1 MINANT
7 GSRPESTALS
17 ESEDSEDFAD
27 PALFQEPDDYYR
39 PESPPSFVEHTLLS
53 GEKLHMR
60 LVGHNPLWGHLLWN
74 GGQVVSEY
82 LQRHA
87 EDLVENKDVLE
98 LGAGAGLPG
107 IVCGILGARKRK
119 VLITDYPDEELVENL
134 KGNINNC
141 ELLKTSKSEVS
152 AEGYLWGA
160 PSPPSMLLGFDILI
174 LADLLFNHSEHA
186 KLLSTIRLTLR
197 RQPASCVLVFF
208 TPYRPWL
215 FDKDMAFFDLAR
227 QGGFVVEKVLES
239 VMENVMFA
247 EDRGDELLR
256 RTVYGFVLRWQL

>member
-1 MINANT
+1 MSETDTENIS
-7 GSRPESTALS
+7 GPIALS
-17 ESEDSEDFAD
+17 KSEDGEDFAD
-27 PALFQEPDDYYR
+27 TALFEEPNGYFR
-39 PESPPSFVEHTLLS
+39 PEKPPSFAEHTLLS

-82 LQRHA
+82 LQQHA
-87 EDLVENKDVLE
+87 KDLVEDKDVLE

-107 IVCGILGARKRK
+107 IVCGILGARK
-119 VLITDYPDEELVENL
+119 VVITDYPDEELVENL
-134 KGNINNC
+134 KFNINTC
-141 ELLKTSKSEVS
+141 EYVKTSDIGVA

-160 PSPPSMLLGFDILI
+160 PLPASMSSGFDLLI

-186 KLLSTIRLTLR
+186 KLLSTIRLTLKR
-197 RQPASCVLVFF
+197 LSAARALVFF
-208 TPYRPWL
+208 TPYCPWL

-227 QGGFVVEKVLES
+227 QGGFVVEKVLEK

-256 RTVYGFVLRWQL
+256 KTVYGFVLRWQL

>member
-1 MINANT
+1 MENISGPTA
-7 GSRPESTALS
+7 SPEI
-17 ESEDSEDFAD
+17 EDSEDLTD
-27 PALFQEPDDYYR
+27 TALFQEPDGYFR
-39 PESPPSFVEHTLLS
+39 PKDPPSFAEHTLLS

-82 LQRHA
+82 LQQHVA
-87 EDLVENKDVLE
+87 DLVEHKDVLE

-107 IVCGILGARKRK
+107 IVCGILGARK
-119 VLITDYPDEELVENL
+119 VVITDYPDEELVENL
-134 KGNINNC
+134 QLNIDNC
-141 ELLKTSKSEVS
+141 KPLKVSESEVI

-160 PSPPSMLLGFDILI
+160 PLSANMSSGFDLLI

-186 KLLSTIRLTLR
+186 KLLHTVGLTLR
-197 RQPASCVLVFF
+197 RLPAASALVFF

-215 FDKDMAFFDLAR
+215 FDNDMAFFDLAR
-227 QGGFVVEKVLES
+227 QGGFVVEKVLEKA
-239 VMENVMFA
+239 MENVMFT

-256 RTVYGFVLRWQL
+256 KTVYGFVLRWQL